1 MSSILVTGSNR
12 GLGLEWVRQYGA
24 AGWRVY
30 ATCRHPEE
38 SGSLQQLAGAHDNI
52 SVHRLDVTKQDE
64 IMGVVSELADEPLD
78 ILMSNAGV
86 YFEKRMPDA
95 IGSLRY
101 ADWNY
106 AFQVNTMA
114 TLRLTEAFVE
124 NVARSSNRL
133 IVAISTHMAC
143 IADIKSAGS
152 YYYRSTKAAL
162 NAAMKGLSVELK
174 PRGIGVL
181 MLHPGWVRT
190 RMGGPEGPLVSA
202 DSVQAMR
209 AIIEDFSLEDTGRF
223 LSYKGHELP
232 W

>member
-1 MSSILVTGSNR
+1 MSSILITGSNR
-12 GLGLEWVRQYGA
+12 GLGLEWVRQYAA

-38 SGSLQQLAGAHDNI
+38 STALKQLAAKQDGVR
-52 SVHRLDVTKQDE
+52 VHRLDVTKQDE
-64 IMGVVSELADEPLD
+64 ILGVAGELAGEPLD
-78 ILMSNAGV
+78 LLVSNAGA
-86 YFEKRMPDA
+86 YFEKQMPDA
-95 IGSLRY
+95 IGGLRY
-101 ADWNY
+101 EDWSY

-114 TLRLTEAFVE
+114 TLRLTEAFID
-124 NVARSSNRL
+124 NVARSSKRL

-143 IADIKSAGS
+143 IADIRSAGS
-152 YYYRSTKAAL
+152 YYYRSSKAAL

-181 MLHPGWVRT
+181 ILHPGWVRT
-190 RMGGPEGPLVSA
+190 RMGGPEGPLAAA
-202 DSVQAMR
+202 DSVHAMR
-209 AIIEDFSLEDTGRF
+209 SIIEDFSLEETGRF